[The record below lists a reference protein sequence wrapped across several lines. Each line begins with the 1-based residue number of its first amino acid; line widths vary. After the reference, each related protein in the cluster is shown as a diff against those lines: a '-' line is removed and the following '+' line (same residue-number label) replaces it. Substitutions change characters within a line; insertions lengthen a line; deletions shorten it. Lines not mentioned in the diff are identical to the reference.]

1 MLPNKTINYFTK
13 PFRWLPKLLWEWLI
27 LSASCFKFLWTTLH
41 NILGIIAQFDP
52 HVVKNSLS
60 VGSVCIYVWLR
71 VHLRLDNYFVLS
83 VKSLSV
89 QSWVLKETFSCC
101 RLKFS
106 YLVSMG
112 KVIEQQKEKRFKLCV
127 ASLLIIWRTI
137 QPTFIPKCNIIRTK
151 FNSSYRPMFKCWRS
165 HTQKPMRKS
174 ILISDIF

>member
-1 MLPNKTINYFTK
+1 MCSDVFMYSMSRPIIFSFNTK
-13 PFRWLPKLLWEWLI
+13 LSWRGKSKSVSVI
-27 LSASCFKFLWTTLH
+27 LV
-41 NILGIIAQFDP
+41 D
-52 HVVKNSLS
+52 
-60 VGSVCIYVWLR
+60 SVCIYVWSR

-165 HTQKPMRKS
+165 LTQKPMRKS